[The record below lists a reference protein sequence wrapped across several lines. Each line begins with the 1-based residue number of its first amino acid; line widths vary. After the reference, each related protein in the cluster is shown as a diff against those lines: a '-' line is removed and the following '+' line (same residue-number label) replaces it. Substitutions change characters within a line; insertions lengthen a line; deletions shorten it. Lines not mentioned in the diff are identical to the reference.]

1 MSRQTAKRGL
11 SFGRASDS
19 PRMRSVTTDTQ
30 VLGAR
35 RVVHEMRASVFV
47 ARTVLLVMCWCAS
60 LSPLVLRLLWH
71 LFMFLGREWTVAA
84 RWTYAKRGLRFQRH
98 APVTAITVTAT
109 GIVVSCTKEFTK
121 SRELA
126 RAVVRADAIIVA
138 SLVSLPGS
146 LFGCCSACT
155 LRNFCLWSGC
165 LLFLLDTVKD
175 PR

>member
-30 VLGAR
+30 ELGAR

-71 LFMFLGREWTVAA
+71 LFMFWDGNARSQQGGRMLSADYVSS
-84 RWTYAKRGLRFQRH
+84 
-98 APVTAITVTAT
+98 AT
-109 GIVVSCTKEFTK
+109 LQSP
-121 SRELA
+121 L
-126 RAVVRADAIIVA
+126 
-138 SLVSLPGS
+138 LP
-146 LFGCCSACT
+146 
-155 LRNFCLWSGC
+155 
-165 LLFLLDTVKD
+165 
-175 PR
+175 